1 MYLVAC
7 LYMRPKLISVREKA
21 KSFQI
26 VEGTWAKVRN
36 MLVQGLLIHSKVKLS
51 CNKKEK
57 FI

>member
-1 MYLVAC
+1 MYLLAC
-7 LYMRPKLISVREKA
+7 LYIRPKLIRVREKA

-36 MLVQGLLIHSKVKLS
+36 MLVQGLLIHSKIRLS
-51 CNKKEK
+51 CNRKEK